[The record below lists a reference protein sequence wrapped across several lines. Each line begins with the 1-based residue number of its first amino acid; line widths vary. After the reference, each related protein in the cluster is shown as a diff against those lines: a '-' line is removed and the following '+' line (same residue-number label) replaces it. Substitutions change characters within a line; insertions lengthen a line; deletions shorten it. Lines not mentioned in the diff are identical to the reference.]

1 MARFQS
7 NHAKRLITPPRPLS
21 AGALAVAR
29 FDFTFSAAFA
39 FATDQVELGILPAFC
54 TIYDA
59 VLIGNSG
66 GANTANVGLMAGE
79 IGDLTS
85 ANASRAVTANLFATT
100 SINATVTRASLAG
113 VFGGIAPVGY
123 DRAIGFEATANIAAS
138 GSNNVSL
145 ILFYAM

>member
-29 FDFTFSAAFA
+29 FDFTFSAAFTYT
-39 FATDQVELGILPAFC
+39 TDQVELGILPAFC
-54 TIYDA
+54 TIFDA

-85 ANASRAVTANLFATT
+85 AGIEIDEAAVRDALAEK
-100 SINATVTRASLAG
+100 SIEARRQL
-113 VFGGIAPVGY
+113 
-123 DRAIGFEATANIAAS
+123 IGK
-138 GSNNVSL
+138 V
-145 ILFYAM
+145 